1 MNYNSESI
9 ETTTSSKRY
18 CMYEDNDFLV
28 EQNEFNVGI
37 IHEVGHNTERDPK
50 RYSTRNDFRDLFGWN
65 HADHHLGTRKDRK
78 LVDEIIACCG
88 EKPFVP
94 DISSEF
100 QQIGMKVIHD
110 ILSQDKYYNKLSV
123 FDKGYNPE
131 NKQLL
136 AIINKILASYQ
147 SETIIK
153 DADIDVLAKQYAR
166 SKLFEVACLGV
177 ESNIPF
183 CHERPDYPC
192 PEKQIHEGYK
202 NQEWY
207 FYKGSARKQKYSN
220 YAFRTSQ

>member
-1 MNYNSESI
+1 
-9 ETTTSSKRY
+9 
-18 CMYEDNDFLV
+18 MYEDNDFLV

-78 LVDEIIACCG
+78 LVDEIATCCG
-88 EKPFVP
+88 KDSFVP
-94 DISSEF
+94 GISSEYEK
-100 QQIGMKVIHD
+100 IGKEIIFSLLNDHYNNLFMTGLNRSRRLHVIKIAMQSFKSRLNVDD
-110 ILSQDKYYNKLSV
+110 IEFDKLS
-123 FDKGYNPE
+123 KMYS
-131 NKQLL
+131 QS
-136 AIINKILASYQ
+136 KIFIA
-147 SETIIK
+147 
-153 DADIDVLAKQYAR
+153 
-166 SKLFEVACLGV
+166 ACAGV
-177 ESNIPF
+177 ETNDPWKLEKENI
-183 CHERPDYPC
+183 PC